1 MKEQQFQQ
9 FAIVQGNTAS
19 DLTDK
24 LNSKLLE
31 LKDKEPTVDE
41 RTKRGKCPCAK
52 YGIAFS
58 DGAVCDNFFR
68 MLNDGGFELCLKK

>member
-31 LKDKEPTVDE
+31 LKDKEPVNGTNQIF
-41 RTKRGKCPCAK
+41 RI
-52 YGIAFS
+52 GIGS
-58 DGAVCDNFFR
+58 GR
-68 MLNDGGFELCLKK
+68 SGG